1 MEGGSTAVKA
11 DGETQTTQKS
21 YYPREG
27 AISML
32 TPQIGINLSTITG
45 DGQTSDSNGGLTAGV
60 TMDLGR
66 GTLVFE
72 TGALYRQEG
81 AKNSNHGVDL
91 TLDLDYISVPLL
103 AKYYF
108 NGAEYNSPF
117 VSLGVMPSFLVSK
130 KAEVSAYGYSDSTS
144 SVEGVSSFVLDA
156 MFALGGKFK
165 ASETTDIVIQ
175 GTYSRSLTSVST
187 NESGVANSVV
197 GVTIGMG
204 FNL

>member
-66 GTLVFE
+66 GNLVFWY
-72 TGALYRQEG
+72 L
-81 AKNSNHGVDL
+81 KKL
-91 TLDLDYISVPLL
+91 KSVL
-103 AKYYF
+103 
-108 NGAEYNSPF
+108 
-117 VSLGVMPSFLVSK
+117 
-130 KAEVSAYGYSDSTS
+130 
-144 SVEGVSSFVLDA
+144 
-156 MFALGGKFK
+156 
-165 ASETTDIVIQ
+165 TDIL
-175 GTYSRSLTSVST
+175 TAPAASR
-187 NESGVANSVV
+187 E
-197 GVTIGMG
+197 
-204 FNL
+204 